1 MLEPQPLADN
11 ASSFARLWKIT
22 QELRQKLEA
31 SFELH
36 PDPAIED
43 LQNYSSRDG
52 NVKGSLN
59 PASGAQIDK
68 LVHGWL
74 GNPEKSGFS
83 TMRLTVWLGA
93 HIGVPH
99 LAFEFSTRSNLFFY
113 IDYIPRSD
121 LLVDMESL
129 DRYYE
134 PVNQSFL
141 TLQADPRLS
150 SFTSKSLY
158 IRQFQSPVSLCYTCM
173 ATEETLELI
182 RRVSHEMLDRWLT
195 WVQEAEP
202 VAAEA
207 QTALRDRDLLIRRT
221 SAERD
226 PGNKLAMQ
234 MFGTELTEKLIE
246 ALWRRQ

>member
-1 MLEPQPLADN
+1 MVEPQPQADN
-11 ASSFARLWKIT
+11 ASTFARLWTIT
-22 QELRQKLEA
+22 QELRQKIEA
-31 SFELH
+31 SFELR
-36 PDPAIED
+36 PDSAIED
-43 LQNYSSRDG
+43 LQNYSSSDG

-59 PASGAQIDK
+59 AAFGLPIER

-74 GNPEKSGFS
+74 GNPEQSSFS

-93 HIGVPH
+93 HILVPH
-99 LAFEFSTRSNLFFY
+99 LAFEFGALPDLFFY

-121 LLVDMESL
+121 LLVDLDSL

-134 PVNQSFL
+134 PINQSFL
-141 TLQADPRLS
+141 TLQADPLLS
-150 SFTSKSLY
+150 PFTSKSLY

-182 RRVSHEMLDRWLT
+182 RTVSHEMLDRWLT

-202 VAAEA
+202 VAAAA
-207 QTALRDRDLLIRRT
+207 QTALRNRDLFIRRT

-234 MFGTELTEKLIE
+234 MFGTELTEKLIRG
-246 ALWRRQ
+246 LWDTQ

>member
-1 MLEPQPLADN
+1 MLEPQPQSDN
-11 ASSFARLWKIT
+11 ASSFARLWTIT

-31 SFELH
+31 SFE
-36 PDPAIED
+36 
-43 LQNYSSRDG
+43 
-52 NVKGSLN
+52 
-59 PASGAQIDK
+59 
-68 LVHGWL
+68 
-74 GNPEKSGFS
+74 
-83 TMRLTVWLGA
+83 
-93 HIGVPH
+93 
-99 LAFEFSTRSNLFFY
+99 
-113 IDYIPRSD
+113 
-121 LLVDMESL
+121 
-129 DRYYE
+129 
-134 PVNQSFL
+134 
-141 TLQADPRLS
+141 LQADPRLS

-207 QTALRDRDLLIRRT
+207 QIALRDRDLLIRRT